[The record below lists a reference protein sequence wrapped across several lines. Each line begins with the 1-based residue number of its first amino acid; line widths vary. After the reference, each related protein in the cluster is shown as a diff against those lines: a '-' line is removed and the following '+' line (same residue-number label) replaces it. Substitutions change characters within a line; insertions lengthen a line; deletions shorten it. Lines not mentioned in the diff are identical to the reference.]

1 MSCYVHAVLL
11 FTTTYTR
18 LRWTCTIRR
27 PTCIGPIRNYTIYAR
42 NIAFANDNLW
52 SDGWFLIFFFK
63 WNYEIVTL
71 TWINGLWA
79 KYDKKCTCLSV
90 FNNHRRRL
98 DKLYSLVA
106 GRGFISCNLKFV
118 CTVYNVPVSR
128 DLYLEPSLVEDLLL
142 FRYFVTVPLWNYAKG
157 TQTGHNCTWPIS
169 PLEPIEY
176 FEWSS
181 ESFWSTVGLQSC
193 TGMITCSFRIAYVWW
208 YIRAKSPHQVRTGCA
223 PGANRLRIGCEWP
236 ANRLR

>member
-1 MSCYVHAVLL
+1 MHGILL
-11 FTTTYTR
+11 
-18 LRWTCTIRR
+18 LLI
-27 PTCIGPIRNYTIYAR
+27 IIYDR
-42 NIAFANDNLW
+42 MVD
-52 SDGWFLIFFFK
+52 FLSFFFK
-63 WNYEIVTL
+63 WNYKIVTL

-142 FRYFVTVPLWNYAKG
+142 LRYFVTVPLWNYAKG
-157 TQTGHNCTWPIS
+157 DSNGPQLHMTHIPSG
-169 PLEPIEY
+169 
-176 FEWSS
+176 
-181 ESFWSTVGLQSC
+181 
-193 TGMITCSFRIAYVWW
+193 AYRVLWVKFGIFLKYSRPTIMYRDDHLLFSNTAVCLDVLW
-208 YIRAKSPHQVRTGCA
+208 RTD
-223 PGANRLRIGCEWP
+223 
-236 ANRLR
+236 